1 MHNRAIGDIAE
12 EQATKYLQR
21 LGFKIVARNYQIRG
35 GEIDIIATDKGEL
48 VFVEVKFRTSDEF
61 GTAREAIGYHKLK
74 SLIKSARFYVS
85 EHYTTD
91 IGYRLDLLAID
102 QQGDDWHYELIK
114 NITS

>member
-1 MHNRAIGDIAE
+1 VHKRAIGDIAE
-12 EQATKYLQR
+12 EQAVKYLQK
-21 LGFKIVARNYQIRG
+21 LGFRIMARNYQIRG

-48 VFVEVKFRTSDEF
+48 VFIEVKFRTSDQF
-61 GTAREAIGYHKLK
+61 GIAREAIGYHKLQ
-74 SLIKSARFYVS
+74 SLIHSARFYVA
-85 EHYTTD
+85 EHYQKD